1 MIRRPHR
8 AIALLAIVAGLS
20 AAVPAPA
27 AAEIVSASCFVAY
40 RVADGSIT
48 DMYGP
53 LQLGDARLVSADVGP
68 PFAPAAMKASCLR
81 LFKDS
86 ALADCA
92 AGPGVDSGFVSAQ
105 VGLTTID
112 DVGAKAKT
120 LIDDVKIQR
129 KGVKINWRS
138 CATLER

>member
-1 MIRRPHR
+1 MIRRSR
-8 AIALLAIVAGLS
+8 CNVAMLALGVLLS
-20 AAVPAPA
+20 APWPAR
-27 AAEIVSASCFVAY
+27 AEIVSASCFVAY

-53 LQLGDARLVSADVGP
+53 LQLGDARLVAADVGP
-68 PFAPAAMKASCLR
+68 PFTPAAMKASCLR

-86 ALADCA
+86 ALAECA
-92 AGPGVDSGFVSAQ
+92 SGPGIDAGFVSAQ

-112 DVGAKAKT
+112 DVGAKAKA
-120 LIDDVKIQR
+120 LIDDIKVQR

-138 CATLER
+138 CGTLQR